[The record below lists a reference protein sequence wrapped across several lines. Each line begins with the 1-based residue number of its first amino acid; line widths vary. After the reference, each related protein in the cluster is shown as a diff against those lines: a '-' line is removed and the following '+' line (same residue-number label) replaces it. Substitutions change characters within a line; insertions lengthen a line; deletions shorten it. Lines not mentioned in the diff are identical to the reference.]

1 MVYVLGVYWCICLV
15 SGVGSKTLCHACMW
29 RIGVQVLSA
38 LNPVDP
44 LHNCM
49 FENKLCLQ
57 NVFLLKLFCNVP
69 EGSGSWTYN
78 MYFPVDEVTR
88 KISITFSLVNP
99 KYPVHLLQKILCFAT
114 MYSTVK

>member
-1 MVYVLGVYWCICLV
+1 MLGGDGVCIYLYIGVYVWFRV
-15 SGVGSKTLCHACMW
+15 SGLCHACMW

-57 NVFLLKLFCNVP
+57 NVFAKIILQCSGRLRKL
-69 EGSGSWTYN
+69 E
-78 MYFPVDEVTR
+78 
-88 KISITFSLVNP
+88 I
-99 KYPVHLLQKILCFAT
+99 
-114 MYSTVK
+114 

>member
-1 MVYVLGVYWCICLV
+1 MVYALGVYWCICLV

-57 NVFLLKLFCNVP
+57 NVFAKIILQCSGRLRKL
-69 EGSGSWTYN
+69 E
-78 MYFPVDEVTR
+78 
-88 KISITFSLVNP
+88 I
-99 KYPVHLLQKILCFAT
+99 
-114 MYSTVK
+114 

>member
-57 NVFLLKLFCNVP
+57 NVFAKNYFAMFRKAP
-69 EGSGSWTYN
+69 EVGN
-78 MYFPVDEVTR
+78 IICIF
-88 KISITFSLVNP
+88 
-99 KYPVHLLQKILCFAT
+99 LQTKSQGKWNIIL
-114 MYSTVK
+114 